1 MIEVRIVDLPKG
13 FEEWTYKPFRSTV
26 FLVRIAGSEVAHY
39 RTSNLQDP
47 LILHV
52 GDSIF
57 FESEKEI
64 PLTMYALAAKTSA
77 HPIYARIYN
86 TTKESVGVQTK
97 EQPAARREPLFG
109 G

>member
-1 MIEVRIVDLPKG
+1 MIEIRIIDLPKG

-26 FLVRIAGSEVAHY
+26 FLVRLADCELAHQ

-52 GDSIF
+52 GDSVF
-57 FESEKEI
+57 FQSEKEI
-64 PLTMYALAAKTSA
+64 PIAMYALAAKTSA
-77 HPIYARIYN
+77 HPIYARIFQ

-97 EQPAARREPLFG
+97 EQSRTEPLFVG
-109 G
+109 